1 MSELSPLL
9 PPGPRPGAAC
19 AFLAAGL
26 SPDAKQNN
34 SPQRVPHDRNTH
46 KSGEPAPA
54 APPAPKLG
62 TFDGVFLPTSLNVLS
77 ILMFLRFGFIIGQMG
92 VAGTML
98 LLVISYLI
106 DILTV
111 LSISAISSNGTV
123 RCGGAYYM
131 ILRSLGPEF
140 GVAIGIIFLV
150 GQVLNASLNVLGLV
164 EPFLQ
169 NFGAESGSMW
179 PLLPMSPLWQITY
192 STVLLAA
199 CTGVAMVGAAFVSKT
214 AFWLFVVLSA
224 STVSI
229 PVSALFVRP
238 FHPLP
243 PPNNHLWYTG
253 ISWDTLRKNMWPH
266 FTSGAAGSQQFAGVP
281 ETFRNMFGIFFPATA
296 GVFAGVAMSGELEKL
311 SRSIPKGT
319 LWALLVTFVLYAAVI
334 VSIGCTTPR
343 ELLHRDVAVIQTINM
358 HALVVVLGEIAT
370 SLFSVIMGIV
380 GAASMLNAI
389 SNDKVLPGLA
399 VFAVAHKPDAAVRRA
414 QLYGVTFTWLLAQV
428 FLFADINKIATFI
441 TMAISMTFM
450 VTNLA
455 CFLLRVGSAPNFRPS
470 FKYFSSKTALTGCVA
485 LVIAMYICDG
495 LSATTV
501 IVVFVFLIMAI
512 HYSAPPLKFGDIS
525 QLLIYHQVR
534 KYLLRL
540 KLNMS
545 VKNWRPQILL
555 LCDDPCTCWNLI
567 GFFNHLKKGGLYILG
582 HVVIIPDAALDRDA
596 EFGIAAFKEV
606 QRQKRAWVKLR
617 DMARIKAFVHI
628 AIGPSLPWG
637 VRNVFLGSGLG
648 GMKPNITVLGFQD
661 FAKPHGRD
669 DSSQSL
675 PTDNLR
681 KEKQV
686 SIAQWVQIVE
696 DLIIMHAT
704 VAVAANFG
712 RMAVP
717 ALSRRWFRGLRLC
730 TAKRYIDL
738 YPIQMSTTC
747 VTADGHSVLQTNF
760 DTYTLILQLGA
771 ILATVDEWR
780 QNNHVLR
787 IIAFVETKGDE
798 ADERLRLEG
807 LLEKLRID
815 AEVRVV
821 CLNDGH
827 LESYNYI
834 VTGLAPKKDHH
845 ALYDRINRTLLN
857 DQWWH
862 NLTEARKIVRN
873 VEVQRARKLNSRSC
887 IIAFSEDFHRL
898 NCISLTPLPDPN
910 PSGSGSSAGHNR
922 RYTLSNLH
930 DRGMAVSLNMR
941 AQGGN
946 FFHNSDSG
954 DCSDDSYS
962 ERDTCESSSER
973 SSVHAV
979 DALRVPQLSRT
990 DASALPDAR
999 AKPKTA
1005 SRLKMLARYELTAA
1019 SCEKLL
1025 SRPLKVNLRPNFL
1038 AVRIFEAR
1046 VQDDESAK
1054 PSITFVDESDQYPG
1068 AGHAEM
1074 SLTGLALRAAIRTP
1088 AHGLLPPQDWS
1099 IPGDN
1104 NSVSALYDLAADVND
1119 ELRAPSIIS
1128 VDILHER
1135 LQSPHFLS
1143 SSDEEDLSGAG
1154 TQTPSGRGER
1164 AGRPHDLYVAF
1175 KKHQR
1180 ELRDF
1185 SFNRLPA
1192 NGQHL
1197 ILNELM
1203 RHHLSD
1209 DTAVIFSTLPAPDIG
1224 THLDPESSSEYAN
1237 SLAIWLDEL
1246 PPVVLLN
1253 SQTVT
1258 VTTAL

>member
-9 PPGPRPGAAC
+9 PPGFRPGAAC
-19 AFLAAGL
+19 ASLAAGL

-46 KSGEPAPA
+46 KSGEA
-54 APPAPKLG
+54 AGGSPPAVKLG

-111 LSISAISSNGTV
+111 LSISAISSNGTL

-131 ILRSLGPEF
+131 ILRSLGVEF

-169 NFGAESGSMW
+169 NFGKEGGSMW

-199 CTGVAMVGAAFVSKT
+199 CTVVAMVGTALVSKT
-214 AFWLFVVLSA
+214 AFWLFVVVSA

-243 PPNNHLWYTG
+243 LPKNHLLYTG
-253 ISWDTLRKNMWPH
+253 ISWDTLRENMWPH
-266 FTSGAAGSQQFAGVP
+266 FTSGAAGSQQAAGVP

-296 GVFAGVAMSGELEKL
+296 GVYAGVAMSGELKKL

-343 ELLHRDVAVIQTINM
+343 ELLHRDVAVVQTINI
-358 HALVVVLGEIAT
+358 HALVIVLGEIAT

-399 VFAVAHKPDAAVRRA
+399 VFAVAQKPDAAVRRA
-414 QLYGVTFTWLLAQV
+414 QLYGVAFTWLLAQV

-470 FKYFSSKTALTGCVA
+470 FKYFSSKTALTGCAA

-495 LSATTV
+495 LSATTI
-501 IVVFVFLIMAI
+501 IVVFVLLIMAI
-512 HYSAPPLKFGDIS
+512 HYSAPALKFGDIS

-540 KLNMS
+540 KLNIS

-606 QRQKRAWVKLR
+606 QRQKRAWVKLC
-617 DMARIKAFVHI
+617 DMARIKAFVQI

-648 GMKPNITVLGFQD
+648 GMKPNITVIGFRD
-661 FAKPHGRD
+661 FFKPHGRD

-675 PTDNLR
+675 PTDKFR

-747 VTADGHSVLQTNF
+747 VTADGQSVLQTNF

-787 IIAFVETKGDE
+787 IIAFVETKDDE

-821 CLNDGH
+821 CLNDGR

-834 VTGLAPKKDHH
+834 VTGLAPKKDYH

-862 NLTEARKIVRN
+862 NLTEARRIVRN
-873 VEVQRARKLNSRSC
+873 VEIQRARKLKSRSW
-887 IIAFSEDFHRL
+887 
-898 NCISLTPLPDPN
+898 ISLRPLPNPN
-910 PSGSGSSAGHNR
+910 SSGSGSSAGHKR

-946 FFHNSDSG
+946 FFHNSDPG
-954 DCSDDSYS
+954 DFSDDFYS

-979 DALRVPQLSRT
+979 DALMVSQVTRT
-990 DASALPDAR
+990 DASALADAR

-1025 SRPLKVNLRPNFL
+1025 SRPPKFNLRPNFL
-1038 AVRIFEAR
+1038 AVRIFEAHEAE
-1046 VQDDESAK
+1046 DELAN
-1054 PSITFVDESDQYPG
+1054 PSITFVDDSDQYPH

-1074 SLTGLALRAAIRTP
+1074 SLTGL
-1088 AHGLLPPQDWS
+1088 
-1099 IPGDN
+1099 GDN

-1119 ELRAPSIIS
+1119 ERCAPSIIS
-1128 VDILHER
+1128 VDIHHEH
-1135 LQSPHFLS
+1135 LQSPLSLS

-1154 TQTPSGRGER
+1154 TQIPSGRGER
-1164 AGRPHDLYVAF
+1164 ARRPHDLYVTF

-1203 RHHLSD
+1203 RYHLSD